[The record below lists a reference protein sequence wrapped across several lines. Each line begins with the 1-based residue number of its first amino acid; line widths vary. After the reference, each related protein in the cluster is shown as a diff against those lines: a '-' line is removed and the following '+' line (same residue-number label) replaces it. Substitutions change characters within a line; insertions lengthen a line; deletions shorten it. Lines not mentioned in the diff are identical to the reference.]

1 VPCLHF
7 LSQLREAEPE
17 IRALGAGVI
26 AVATG
31 APHQAQH
38 LMDSG
43 MPYPCLVDP
52 DKALYRELGI
62 GRIPL
67 SQWLRP
73 RTWRR
78 YARTLGKA
86 RQGRITGDPLQAG
99 GVAVI
104 DTDGAL
110 RYLHRSTTLAD
121 LPPIEEVLGAVADAA
136 G

>member
-1 VPCLHF
+1 VPCLSF
-7 LSQLREAEPE
+7 LSQLREAEPQL
-17 IRALGAGVI
+17 RARGASVV

-31 APHQAQH
+31 AHHQAQH
-38 LMDSG
+38 LLDTG

-67 SQWLRP
+67 AQWLRAH
-73 RTWRR
+73 TWRR
-78 YARTLGKA
+78 YARTLGRA

-104 DTDGAL
+104 DVDGTL

-121 LPPIEEVLGAVADAA
+121 LPPLDEVLQAVTDAA

>member
-1 VPCLHF
+1 VPCLSF
-7 LSQLREAEPE
+7 LSQLREAEPQV
-17 IRALGAGVI
+17 RALGASVV

-31 APHQAQH
+31 AHHQAQH
-38 LMDSG
+38 LMDTG

-52 DKALYRELGI
+52 AKALYRELGI

-73 RTWRR
+73 ATWRR
-78 YARTLGKA
+78 YARTLGMA

-104 DTDGAL
+104 DTDGTL
-110 RYLHRSTTLAD
+110 RYLHRSSTLAD
-121 LPPIEEVLGAVADAA
+121 LPPLEEVLGAVADVV